1 MTKAQSYSNTGTWI
15 FFAVSFLEI
24 TGVVLNNS
32 MLQLIFKPLI
42 MPSLILAYYLSSE
55 SRNKWYIVAMFFSF
69 LGDVLLLDK
78 SNMFL
83 FGIAAFLITQLVY
96 VFIISKELPL
106 SDWITRLIASIPF
119 LIFFIVLINVL
130 KPGLGEFLI
139 PVVIYGAAI
148 SIFGTVSL
156 LNYMLRKDKLSLTLL
171 LGAVLF
177 ILSDS
182 MIALNKF
189 YEAAP
194 LYGIAIM
201 VTYILAQYLIF
212 RYMVNKPV
220 KDLSIQESQT
230 RP

>member
-1 MTKAQSYSNTGTWI
+1 MMKAHSFSNTGTWI
-15 FFAVSFLEI
+15 FFAISLLDV

-32 MLQLIFKPLI
+32 LLQLIFKPLI
-42 MPSLILAYYLSSE
+42 MPSLILLYYISSK
-55 SRNKWYIVAMFFSF
+55 RKNKWYIVAMVFSF

-83 FGIAAFLITQLVY
+83 YGIAAFLITQLVY
-96 VFIISKELPL
+96 VFIISKELPR
-106 SDWITRLIASIPF
+106 SHWKTKLIASIPF
-119 LIFFIVLINVL
+119 LAFFIILIKVL
-130 KPGLGEFLI
+130 KPGLGEFFL

-148 SIFGTVSL
+148 SVFGMVSL
-156 LNYMLRKDKLSLTLL
+156 LNYTLRKDNSSLVLL

-194 LYGIAIM
+194 LYGLAIM

-212 RYMVNKPV
+212 RYMLTRSV
-220 KDLSIQESQT
+220 KELPEEEN
-230 RP
+230 